1 VKRRVSFSTTKNVT
15 AAPRKKWY
23 GQERRMALKVLIILS
38 FCASGLEIE
47 ENGPEET
54 LPLGPFFMR
63 NVFVETWPSLAKVV
77 AGAVLVVMIRR
88 A

>member
-1 VKRRVSFSTTKNVT
+1 V
-15 AAPRKKWY
+15 
-23 GQERRMALKVLIILS
+23 
-38 FCASGLEIE
+38 E
-47 ENGPEET
+47 ENGPEEN

-63 NVFVETWPSLAKVV
+63 NVFVEKWPSLAKVV